1 MTDVDRRDFLRY
13 SAVGAA
19 AAAAGT
25 GLSTPAAA
33 TSASASPSAAPTAS
47 ASPSASAAPSSSAA
61 PYDPEERYDLI
72 ISGGEVLDPSRGPR
86 TRLDIGIT
94 RGRIRAVQ
102 PSLPA
107 DRAMRVLPVPGM
119 LVVPGLVD
127 LHAHVYPHGSAIG
140 LPPDE
145 LVPLT
150 ATTTYVSAG
159 DAGANNVSG
168 FAHWVAA
175 QARTR
180 VFGFVHIANMGLA
193 GFPVGEM
200 LNIDY
205 ADVERTAAALV
216 EFSEL
221 LIGVKVRQSKAIV
234 GTNGLQPLQLAIEAA
249 ERSGTGAPVM
259 CHIGDVPGDLSTLL
273 DLLRPGDVLTHTY
286 SGTGNNIVRDG
297 RLLPAVME
305 AQQRGVLMDV
315 GHGGGS
321 FEFRIARPALEQGLL
336 PDTISSDLHAVSV
349 NTPGT
354 PVLPWVMS
362 KFLALGMDLEEVV
375 RRATSSPASVIDRV
389 EGLGTLAIGAPADVS
404 VLQVVEEPVT
414 FLDTAREELR
424 GDRYLRPITAV
435 RAGRPFATPYPGP
448 VPYPQPFGS
457 PLR

>member
-1 MTDVDRRDFLRY
+1 MTDVHRRDFLRY

-19 AAAAGT
+19 AAAAAST
-25 GLSTPAAA
+25 GLPSLAAA
-33 TSASASPSAAPTAS
+33 ASIPPAPPGAGDAATG
-47 ASPSASAAPSSSAA
+47 AAAGARAA
-61 PYDPEERYDLI
+61 PYDPHERYDLI
-72 ISGGEVLDPSRGPR
+72 ITGGEVLDPSHGRR
-86 TRLDIGIT
+86 ARLDIGIT
-94 RGRIRAVQ
+94 NGRIRAVHE
-102 PSLPA
+102 SLSA
-107 DRAMRVLPVPGM
+107 DRAARVLPVPGM

-127 LHAHVYPHGSAIG
+127 LHAHVYPQASAIG

-180 VFGFVHIANMGLA
+180 IFGFVHIANMGLA

-205 ADVERTAAALV
+205 ADVDRAAAALV
-216 EFSEL
+216 EYPEL
-221 LIGVKVRQSKAIV
+221 LIGVKVRQSKSIV
-234 GTNGLQPLQLAIEAA
+234 GTNGLHPLQLAIKAA
-249 ERSGTGAPVM
+249 EGSGTGARVM

-286 SGTGNNIVRDG
+286 AGSGNNIVRRG
-297 RLLPAVME
+297 RLLPAALE
-305 AQQRGVLMDV
+305 AQQRGVVMDV

-321 FEFRIARPALEQGLL
+321 FEFAIARPALDQGLL
-336 PDTISSDLHAVSV
+336 PDTISSDLHAVSI

-362 KFLALGMDLEEVV
+362 KFLALGLDLEEVV
-375 RRATSSPASVIDRV
+375 RRATTNPARVIDRV
-389 EGLGTLAIGAPADVS
+389 EGLGTLTVGAPADVS
-404 VLQVVEEPVT
+404 VLELVEEPVT
-414 FLDTAREELR
+414 FIDTAGKRLR
-424 GDRYLRPITAV
+424 GDRYLRPVTAV

-448 VPYPQPFGS
+448 VPYPQPFGF